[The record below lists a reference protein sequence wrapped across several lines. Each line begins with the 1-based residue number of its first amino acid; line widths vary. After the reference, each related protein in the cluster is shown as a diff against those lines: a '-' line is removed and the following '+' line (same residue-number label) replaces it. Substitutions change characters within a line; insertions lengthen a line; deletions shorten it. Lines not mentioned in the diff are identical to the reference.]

1 MAPAV
6 SHLLQPGH
14 IHRGEPRQR
23 LQVPREVLLPQL
35 GGVCGQKPSRE
46 KRKEGEGVEE
56 MKGGE
61 RELSRGVNTAVSSN
75 TRNLAGKFKGKHLR
89 ENLVLQSQ
97 SPLLK

>member
-35 GGVCGQKPSRE
+35 GGVCGQKPARE
-46 KRKEGEGVEE
+46 EREEKGVDGGGKGLVGEG
-56 MKGGE
+56 G
-61 RELSRGVNTAVSSN
+61 ELSRG
-75 TRNLAGKFKGKHLR
+75 G
-89 ENLVLQSQ
+89 
-97 SPLLK
+97 